1 MFASCQVRWQ
11 PRSTGEGSSVDFP
24 ADKAYRRGGQMIDGG
39 ASFDNIIER
48 ERGLRRELSA
58 RRLTMIAIGGAIGT
72 GLFLGSGFA
81 ISLAGPAVLGSCAG
95 GAVIALLLMGC
106 LAEMTVAQP
115 TSGSFGAYAEYYIDP
130 LAGFLVRYAY
140 WTSIVLAVGTEVT
153 AVALY
158 MRFWFPALPGWL
170 WIVGFSALLIGV
182 NARSVNVF
190 GAVEYWFSALKVTAI
205 VIFIL
210 LAGYIVL
217 GAASAVPAAA
227 AGPCAGAAAVGLR
240 RCAACGG
247 FMPRGVWGA
256 WVAVIV
262 AIFSYLSIEMIA
274 VAAGEAAQ
282 PEVAITRAFRSTV
295 FRLILFYLLT
305 LALVLAIVPWTAAG
319 IEESPFVKVM
329 RALRVPAAAGIFNLV
344 ILVAALS
351 AMNSQLYITTRM
363 MFSLSRA
370 HQAPRRFGL
379 LNRRGVPVQALLFSS
394 IGIALATVL
403 SIVAPK
409 SAFILM
415 VSISAFGAMFTWMM
429 IFITHYRFR
438 RVHARTGAA
447 PLRFRM
453 VGFPA
458 TTLLGAAL
466 MAAVLLTT
474 AFTDAFRMTLFFG
487 LPFLAFLSAAYWI
500 WHRQHVRRAVSS
512 AGTA

>member
-1 MFASCQVRWQ
+1 MSAGAHFA
-11 PRSTGEGSSVDFP
+11 
-24 ADKAYRRGGQMIDGG
+24 
-39 ASFDNIIER
+39 NIIER
-48 ERGLRRELSA
+48 ERGLRRSLSA

-81 ISLAGPAVLGSCAG
+81 ISLAGPGVLVSYAI

-106 LAEMTVAQP
+106 LAEMTVAHP
-115 TSGSFGAYAEYYIDP
+115 TSGSFGAYAEYYIGP

-140 WTSIVLAVGTEVT
+140 WTCIVLAVGTEVT

-158 MRFWFPALPGWL
+158 MHFRVPALPDWP
-170 WIVGFSALLIGV
+170 WIVAFSALLIGV
-182 NARSVNVF
+182 NSRSVNVF
-190 GAVEYWFSALKVTAI
+190 GAVEYCFSAIKVTAI

-210 LAGYIVL
+210 LAAYIVL
-217 GAASAVPAAA
+217 RAPSGPDGGAAT
-227 AGPCAGAAAVGLR
+227 VGFHNYTSH
-240 RCAACGG
+240 GG
-247 FMPRGVWGA
+247 FLPRGVWGA

-282 PEVAITRAFRSTV
+282 PEIAVTRAFRSTV

-305 LALVLAIVPWTAAG
+305 LALVLAIVPWTTAG

-329 RALRVPAAAGIFNLV
+329 RALGVPGAAGIFNFV

-370 HQAPRRFGL
+370 GHAPRRFGTL
-379 LNRRGVPVQALLFSS
+379 SRRGVPVQALLLSS
-394 IGIALATVL
+394 LGIAFAAVL
-403 SIVAPK
+403 SVVSPK

-415 VSISAFGAMFTWMM
+415 VSISAFGTMFAWLM

-438 RVHARTGAA
+438 RERSRTGAA

-453 VGFPA
+453 FGYPA

-466 MAAVLLTT
+466 MAAILLTT
-474 AFTDAFRMTLFFG
+474 AFTDAFRMTLVFG
-487 LPFLAFLSAAYWI
+487 LPFLGVLTATYWI
-500 WHRQHVRRAVSS
+500 RHRRGARS
-512 AGTA
+512 

>member
-1 MFASCQVRWQ
+1 MS
-11 PRSTGEGSSVDFP
+11 
-24 ADKAYRRGGQMIDGG
+24 DG
-39 ASFDNIIER
+39 ATSFDNIIER
-48 ERGLRRELSA
+48 ERGLRRSLSA

-81 ISLAGPAVLGSCAG
+81 ISLAGPGVLVSYAI
-95 GAVIALLLMGC
+95 GAVVALLLMGC
-106 LAEMTVAQP
+106 LAEMTVAHP
-115 TSGSFGAYAEYYIDP
+115 TSGSFGAYAEYYIGP

-140 WTSIVLAVGTEVT
+140 WTCIVLAVGTEVT

-158 MRFWFPALPGWL
+158 MRFWFPTLPGWL
-170 WIVGFSALLIGV
+170 WIVAFSGLLIGV

-190 GAVEYWFSALKVTAI
+190 GAVEYWFSAIKVTAI

-217 GAASAVPAAA
+217 RAPAAA
-227 AGPCAGAAAVGLR
+227 TGSGSGAAAVGFQNYT
-240 RCAACGG
+240 AHGG
-247 FMPRGVWGA
+247 FLPRGVWGA

-282 PEVAITRAFRSTV
+282 PEIAITRAFRSTV

-329 RALRVPAAAGIFNLV
+329 RALRVPAAAGIFNFV

-370 HQAPRRFGL
+370 HHAPRRFGL

-403 SIVAPK
+403 SIVARK

-429 IFITHYRFR
+429 IFVTHYRFR
-438 RVHARTGAA
+438 RVRARTGSA

-453 VGFPA
+453 AGFPA
-458 TTLLGAAL
+458 TTLLGATL

-474 AFTDAFRMTLFFG
+474 AFTDAFRMTLVFG
-487 LPFLAFLSAAYWI
+487 LPFLACLTAAYWI
-500 WHRQHVRRAVSS
+500 WRRQNARTPISS
-512 AGTA
+512 AGST

>member
-1 MFASCQVRWQ
+1 MSDR
-11 PRSTGEGSSVDFP
+11 E
-24 ADKAYRRGGQMIDGG
+24 

-48 ERGLRRELSA
+48 ERGLRRSLSA

-81 ISLAGPAVLGSCAG
+81 ISLAGPGVLVSYAI
-95 GAVIALLLMGC
+95 GAVVALLLMGC
-106 LAEMTVAQP
+106 LAEMTVAHP
-115 TSGSFGAYAEYYIDP
+115 TSGSFGAYAEYYIGP

-140 WTSIVLAVGTEVT
+140 WTCIVLAVGTEVT

-170 WIVGFSALLIGV
+170 WIVAFSGLLIGV

-190 GAVEYWFSALKVTAI
+190 GAVEYWFSAIKVTAI

-210 LAGYIVL
+210 LAAYIVL
-217 GAASAVPAAA
+217 RAPAAA
-227 AGPCAGAAAVGLR
+227 SGSGTGAAAVGFHNYT
-240 RCAACGG
+240 AHGG
-247 FMPRGVWGA
+247 FLPRGVWGA

-282 PEVAITRAFRSTV
+282 PEIAITRAFRSTV

-329 RALRVPAAAGIFNLV
+329 RALRVPAAAGIFNFV

-370 HQAPRRFGL
+370 GHAPRRFGL
-379 LNRRGVPVQALLFSS
+379 LNRRSVPVQALLLSS

-438 RVHARTGAA
+438 RARALTGASA
-447 PLRFRM
+447 WSAFPSRRCWVPRSWQRFC
-453 VGFPA
+453 
-458 TTLLGAAL
+458 
-466 MAAVLLTT
+466 
-474 AFTDAFRMTLFFG
+474 
-487 LPFLAFLSAAYWI
+487 
-500 WHRQHVRRAVSS
+500 
-512 AGTA
+512 

>member
-1 MFASCQVRWQ
+1 MSDGD
-11 PRSTGEGSSVDFP
+11 RSFE
-24 ADKAYRRGGQMIDGG
+24 
-39 ASFDNIIER
+39 NIIER
-48 ERGLRRELSA
+48 ERGLRRSLSA

-81 ISLAGPAVLGSCAG
+81 ISLAGPGVLVSYAI

-106 LAEMTVAQP
+106 LAEMTVAHP
-115 TSGSFGAYAEYYIDP
+115 TSGSFGAYAEYYIGP

-140 WTSIVLAVGTEVT
+140 WTCIVLAVGTEVT

-170 WIVGFSALLIGV
+170 WVVAFSALLIGV

-190 GAVEYWFSALKVTAI
+190 GAIEYWFSAIKITAI
-205 VIFIL
+205 VIFIV

-217 GAASAVPAAA
+217 RAPAAVPATA
-227 AGPCAGAAAVGLR
+227 AGSGSGAAAVGFHNYT
-240 RCAACGG
+240 AHGG
-247 FMPRGVWGA
+247 FFPRGVWGA

-282 PEVAITRAFRSTV
+282 PEIAITRAFRSTV

-319 IEESPFVKVM
+319 IDESPFVKVM

-379 LNRRGVPVQALLFSS
+379 LNRRGVPVQALLLSS

-429 IFITHYRFR
+429 IFVTHYRFR
-438 RVHARTGAA
+438 RVHARAGAA

-474 AFTDAFRMTLFFG
+474 AFTDAFRMTLVFG
-487 LPFLAFLSAAYWI
+487 LPFLAGLTVSYWI
-500 WHRQHVRRAVSS
+500 WERRNVRTAVRVPC
-512 AGTA
+512 ARH